1 MNIVIIG
8 IGSVA
13 MSISSIIN
21 SESNYKITVIL
32 ELQMKTKN
40 FVVKKFFKNYPF
52 LGTEKF

>member
-21 SESNYKITVIL
+21 SESNYKITGYI
-32 ELQMKTKN
+32 ELR
-40 FVVKKFFKNYPF
+40 
-52 LGTEKF
+52 